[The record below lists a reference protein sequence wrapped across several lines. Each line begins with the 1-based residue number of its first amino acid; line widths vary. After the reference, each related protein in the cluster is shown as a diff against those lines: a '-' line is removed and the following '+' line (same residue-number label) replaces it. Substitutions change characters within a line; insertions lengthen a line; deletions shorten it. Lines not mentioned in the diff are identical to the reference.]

1 MFKLEDLWK
10 ILDYLKDG
18 TIDPRLDVNTK
29 VLSESERQVARDL
42 FTNTIDQPVFNT
54 NDYKKLRKFIIDWYA
69 SHRTVTTTQKNLSDV
84 FSIPDDHVNELF
96 RSFGYT
102 AGLTLVPLVTKV
114 NLFLDLVNLYKKK
127 GTPEALID
135 ILDYYGFTDADL
147 IEYWL
152 LKNESG
158 NLVFRGEN
166 VRPTSTGSTTLLD
179 NDVDYDVMTGDDPH
193 WILTEAQ
200 AESLISSN
208 KINIPSKSPYFSLS
222 SIFSLEKLTGA
233 LSIVS
238 RKVQDQYQ
246 DYLNG
251 VSLPQDVTIKNVGY
265 TVSLLEAYLAAIYG
279 FETHFS
285 WTGSTSDLNFLCFN
299 DTDLPNPLYEAIDG
313 LQDAL
318 GNDISYN
325 YLTNYTPTSR
335 ADRKEKLETFA
346 TYFTRSLSTNFLNTA
361 GISGT
366 LLNTINP
373 SLKAEIDT
381 WFFQALGS
389 DIITY
394 LLGTIDIW
402 IRKNVTTKIPS
413 IVITM
418 LGFGFRDEVKE
429 IINFFKPYRARLAFI
444 DTTFSI
450 DNPLTESVILED
462 LYNDVINEII
472 IDMPKAGGADYQYD
486 TGAYYD
492 IGIVNDALYEYITI
506 DPFASDTEIVTDLFE
521 LTSEDT
527 FSDSISVTDDFMF
540 GYVFQDYVSHKIGTD
555 EEIPGFDGNWIF
567 DCAGMIDIY
576 QDSVEE
582 SLTDS
587 LSYSDILEEIRYESH
602 TDTLT
607 INDSFYVGFPFTDT
621 MIGYSPDSTSLIQY
635 SYTTDATAEIDY
647 MLTTGGFINFDED
660 GAIFDANYGKDVCE
674 IYVNNV

>member
-1 MFKLEDLWK
+1 MFKLEDLWR
-10 ILDYLKDG
+10 ILNYLKDG
-18 TIDPRLDVNTK
+18 TDDPRLDENTK
-29 VLSESERQVARDL
+29 VLSKSEKEIARSL

-69 SHRTVTTTQKNLSDV
+69 SHRTITSTQKNISDV
-84 FSIPDDHVNELF
+84 FSLPDDHVNELF
-96 RSFGYT
+96 RSFGFNT
-102 AGLTLVPLVTKV
+102 GLTLVPLVTKV

-127 GTPEALID
+127 GSPEAMID

-152 LKNESG
+152 MKNESG
-158 NLVFRGEN
+158 DLIFRGES
-166 VRPTSTGSTTLLD
+166 VRPAATGSTALLD
-179 NDVDYDVMTGDDPH
+179 VDVDYDVMTGDDPH
-193 WILTEAQ
+193 WMLTKTQTET
-200 AESLISSN
+200 LINSN

-233 LSIVS
+233 LSILS
-238 RKVQDQYQ
+238 RKVQDQYD
-246 DYLNG
+246 DYING
-251 VSLPQDVTIKNVGY
+251 ISLPQDVTIKNVGY
-265 TVSLLEAYLAAIYG
+265 TVSILEAYLAAIYG

-285 WTGSTSDLNFLCFN
+285 WTGNTTDLNFLCFN
-299 DTDLPNPLYEAIDG
+299 DTDLPSPLYEAIDG
-313 LQDAL
+313 LTDSL

-346 TYFTRSLSTNFLNTA
+346 TYFTRSMSTNFLNSANVA
-361 GISGT
+361 GP

-373 SLKAEIDT
+373 SLKAEIDS
-381 WFFQALGS
+381 WFLQSLGS
-389 DIITY
+389 DLITY

-402 IRKNVTTKIPS
+402 IRKNIATKIPS

-429 IINFFKPYRARLAFI
+429 IISFFKPYRARLAFI

-462 LYNDVINEII
+462 LYNDIINETI

-492 IGIVNDALYEYITI
+492 IGIVNDALYETITI
-506 DPFASDTEIVTDLFE
+506 DPLVDDTEIVTDIFE

-527 FSDSISVTDDFMF
+527 FSDSVTITDEFMF
-540 GYVFQDYVSHKIGTD
+540 GYIFQDYVCHKIGTD
-555 EEIPGFDGNWIF
+555 EEIPYYDGNWIY
-567 DCAGMIDIY
+567 DCAGMIDIF
-576 QDSVEE
+576 QDEIYE
-582 SLTDS
+582 SITDS
-587 LSYSDILEEIRYESH
+587 LSYNDILEEIRQEYL

-607 INDSFYVGFPFTDT
+607 IQDSFYVGYPITDT
-621 MIGYSPDSTSLIQY
+621 MIGYSLDSTSLIQF
-635 SYTTDATAEIDY
+635 SYTTDATAEINY
-647 MLTTGGFINFDED
+647 MLTTGGFIDFDED
-660 GAIFDANYGKDVCE
+660 GALFDINYAKDICE
-674 IYVNNV
+674 IYVNSV